1 MSKPARTTLDKRRRS
16 ALAVPLDERGD
27 EWIAFAWTA
36 VGDLRARGH
45 IRDAEAM
52 EDAIEV
58 AERRQDAEAK
68 ARAVDVD
75 RWQGR
80 WIHRGERVVITV
92 MSRPMMIDGRAMVLV
107 QDEHRK
113 RWEWHR
119 DILDHYERLPGR
131 ITEISDEEARRW
143 MPVPQ
148 TTDEGATP

>member
-1 MSKPARTTLDKRRRS
+1 MPKLPRTTLDKRRRS

-27 EWIAFAWTA
+27 DWIAFAWT
-36 VGDLRARGH
+36 VSGDLRARGH
-45 IRDAEAM
+45 VRDAEAM

-68 ARAVDVD
+68 ARAVDPD

-92 MSRPMMIDGRAMVLV
+92 MSRPMMIDGKAMVLV

-119 DILDHYERLPGR
+119 YILDYFVRQHGGT
-131 ITEISDEEARRW
+131 TEISDEEARRW

-148 TTDEGATP
+148 TTEEGATP